1 MRLLAI
7 FISKLAADAAK
18 TNSWHHAAHEE
29 VDRGSWDERLP
40 TLLPLTADRQK
51 RVPIMMDPTSP
62 MSAATEQTAPEPKIA
77 TSNVASSDVVATRHL
92 RIVLESITADKNL
105 SEEDR
110 KRKIANFGAVL
121 MANAATKAPPVN
133 DEKPKITTPSAATDY
148 AKLKEDKKMELIRA
162 AVLAQEEK
170 RKKKSIPVKKSEEPE
185 ATPAPAPAP
194 SAAISSPSPK
204 PETKETQQ
212 SKSETKKKT
221 ATVSKPETKE
231 TQQPKSET
239 KETQQPKS
247 ETKKSQQPKS
257 ETKKKTATASKP
269 DTSSQKENSRET
281 KKTTTSS
288 ASVIPLGTIST
299 QQTKSNA
306 KKKKGWLLRKLKGK
320 KNKVEMRGDVDES
333 SRFSERDQAEML
345 SISEVGSEVTN
356 DTAAYGGYVMGIRS
370 NTSDDSDRSIGT
382 FEKDF
387 MNDIIRDQES
397 NYEEEDALSEGTFEQ
412 DARAAGALS
421 VLSEG
426 TFEQDARAVEGG
438 SVFVPHQIPQQ
449 VMGDMPNM
457 SEATFEQDTAYYR
470 DDEPIGIAGS
480 ELSNTSYGSE
490 TTFERDMRIKEA
502 SKAAHVPTTQIFENP
517 SLESVTTF
525 EKEARG
531 RMEVAAKSRSF
542 HTVDDN
548 YAEHNSEYATSDCS
562 DTFMQDVAQDM
573 HPVEPEPETVW
584 ETTAAPYPMPKITE
598 LQMQLSPETISK
610 TSRGGKFFSKFTCHC
625 A

>member
-1 MRLLAI
+1 MRLLA
-7 FISKLAADAAK
+7 ISKLAADQSNANPGHQASASEA
-18 TNSWHHAAHEE
+18 TAW
-29 VDRGSWDERLP
+29 VDNPTPLP
-40 TLLPLTADRQK
+40 ADRQK
-51 RVPIMMDPTSP
+51 RGPIMMDPTSP
-62 MSAATEQTAPEPKIA
+62 MSAETEHTAPEPKNA

-121 MANAATKAPPVN
+121 MANAATKAPPVT
-133 DEKPKITTPSAATDY
+133 DEKPEITTPSAAPAY
-148 AKLKEDKKMELIRA
+148 SKLKEDKKMELIRA
-162 AVLAQEEK
+162 A
-170 RKKKSIPVKKSEEPE
+170 
-185 ATPAPAPAP
+185 
-194 SAAISSPSPK
+194 
-204 PETKETQQ
+204 
-212 SKSETKKKT
+212 
-221 ATVSKPETKE
+221 
-231 TQQPKSET
+231 
-239 KETQQPKS
+239 
-247 ETKKSQQPKS
+247 
-257 ETKKKTATASKP
+257 P
-269 DTSSQKENSRET
+269 DTSSRKEKSRET

-356 DTAAYGGYVMGIRS
+356 DTSAYDGYVMGIRS
-370 NTSDDSDRSIGT
+370 NASDDSDRSIGT

-438 SVFVPHQIPQQ
+438 SMFVPRQIPQQ

-457 SEATFEQDTAYYR
+457 SEATFEQDYR
-470 DDEPIGIAGS
+470 DNEPIGIAGS

-490 TTFERDMRIKEA
+490 TTFERDMRIKES
-502 SKAAHVPTTQIFENP
+502 SKAAHVPTTHIFETP

-548 YAEHNSEYATSDCS
+548 YAGPNSEYATSDCS

>member
-1 MRLLAI
+1 LTI
-7 FISKLAADAAK
+7 
-18 TNSWHHAAHEE
+18 
-29 VDRGSWDERLP
+29 
-40 TLLPLTADRQK
+40 LLPLTADRQK
-51 RVPIMMDPTSP
+51 RGPIMMDPTSP
-62 MSAATEQTAPEPKIA
+62 MSAETEHTAPEPKNA

-121 MANAATKAPPVN
+121 MANAATKAPPVT
-133 DEKPKITTPSAATDY
+133 DEKPEITTPSAAPAY
-148 AKLKEDKKMELIRA
+148 SKLKEDKKMELIRA

-170 RKKKSIPVKKSEEPE
+170 RKKKSIPAKKSEEPE
-185 ATPAPAPAP
+185 ATPAPAP
-194 SAAISSPSPK
+194 SAAISSPSPQ

-212 SKSETKKKT
+212 PKSETKKKT
-221 ATVSKPETKE
+221 ATVSKP
-231 TQQPKSET
+231 
-239 KETQQPKS
+239 
-247 ETKKSQQPKS
+247 
-257 ETKKKTATASKP
+257 
-269 DTSSQKENSRET
+269 DTSSRKEKSRET

-299 QQTKSNA
+299 QQTESNA

-333 SRFSERDQAEML
+333 SRFSERDQARDQAEML

-356 DTAAYGGYVMGIRS
+356 DTSAYDGYVMGIRS
-370 NTSDDSDRSIGT
+370 NASDDSDRSIGT

-438 SVFVPHQIPQQ
+438 SMFVPRQIPQQ

-457 SEATFEQDTAYYR
+457 SEATFEQDYR

-490 TTFERDMRIKEA
+490 TTFERDMRIKES
-502 SKAAHVPTTQIFENP
+502 SKAAHVPTTHIFETP

-548 YAEHNSEYATSDCS
+548 YAGPNSEYATSDCS

>member
-1 MRLLAI
+1 MRLLA
-7 FISKLAADAAK
+7 ISKLAADQSNANPGHQASASEA
-18 TNSWHHAAHEE
+18 TAW
-29 VDRGSWDERLP
+29 VDNPTPLP
-40 TLLPLTADRQK
+40 ADRQK
-51 RVPIMMDPTSP
+51 RGPIMMDPTSP
-62 MSAATEQTAPEPKIA
+62 MSAETEQTAPEPKNA

-121 MANAATKAPPVN
+121 MANAATKAPPVT
-133 DEKPKITTPSAATDY
+133 DEKPEITTPSAAPAY
-148 AKLKEDKKMELIRA
+148 SKLKEDKKMELIRA

-170 RKKKSIPVKKSEEPE
+170 RKKKSIPAKKSEEPE
-185 ATPAPAPAP
+185 ATPAPAP
-194 SAAISSPSPK
+194 SAAISSPSP
-204 PETKETQQ
+204 
-212 SKSETKKKT
+212 
-221 ATVSKPETKE
+221 
-231 TQQPKSET
+231 QPET

-257 ETKKKTATASKP
+257 ETKKKTATVSKP
-269 DTSSQKENSRET
+269 DTSSRKEKSRET

-333 SRFSERDQAEML
+333 SRFSERDQAEMF

-356 DTAAYGGYVMGIRS
+356 DTSAYDGYVMGIRS
-370 NTSDDSDRSIGT
+370 NASDDSDRSIGT

-438 SVFVPHQIPQQ
+438 SMFVPRQIPQQ

-457 SEATFEQDTAYYR
+457 SEATFEQDYR
-470 DDEPIGIAGS
+470 DNEPIGIAGS

-490 TTFERDMRIKEA
+490 TTFERDMRIKES
-502 SKAAHVPTTQIFENP
+502 SKAAHVPTTHIFETP

-548 YAEHNSEYATSDCS
+548 YAGPNSEYATSDCS